1 MGFNNRDG
9 VIPSKVSGILV
20 VICGPSGVGK
30 TSLVRKLV
38 ELTGWELSV
47 SYTTRP
53 PRHGETGGMNY
64 HFIDVAQ
71 FESMRTQ
78 GEFLEHARVF
88 DHHYGTSA
96 KWVQERFAQGANII
110 LEVDWQGAMQARQ
123 RIPNCYSIMIVPPS
137 VAELNRRLTGR
148 KQDPPEV
155 IDRRMRDAVAE
166 LSHYR
171 NFDFL
176 VVNEIFTEALRELE
190 VILQCVA
197 LTTRS
202 RLEFLQVHLPEV
214 LRAAQ
219 GNERYQLNGDEAWL
233 E

>member
-1 MGFNNRDG
+1 
-9 VIPSKVSGILV
+9 
-20 VICGPSGVGK
+20 
-30 TSLVRKLV
+30 
-38 ELTGWELSV
+38 
-47 SYTTRP
+47 
-53 PRHGETGGMNY
+53 MNY

-71 FESMRTQ
+71 FESMRAQ

-88 DHHYGTSA
+88 DHYYGTSS

-123 RIPNCYSIMIVPPS
+123 RIPNCYSILIAPPS
-137 VAELNRRLTGR
+137 VAELKRRLTGR
-148 KQDPPEV
+148 NQDPPEV

-176 VVNEIFTEALRELE
+176 VVNEIFTDALRELE

-197 LTTRS
+197 LTTKS
-202 RLEFLQVHLPEV
+202 RLGFLQTHLPEV
-214 LRAAQ
+214 LRAVQ
-219 GNERYQLNGDEAWL
+219 GNERYQPIDGD
-233 E
+233 